1 VPGSI
6 HGKGE
11 PLRTGHA
18 VRFAAPILA
27 LTAVVAACGS
37 DNNSGSAATTAA
49 SAATTAAATTAA
61 ATTTV
66 AGATTSSVATSA
78 TTAASSAFADVV
90 AAAEKEGKVTLY
102 SVMVPDINTRLTD
115 AFKQAYPKI
124 NLEIIRVP
132 GNEIDAKLDAEK
144 KTGSAGADIVANVN
158 YPWVAKATTD
168 GSLATV
174 TGPDATSPAWKGTQY
189 SLNDNVLMVT
199 FTNIG
204 LGWNKGAAPAGVK
217 SFDDL
222 LDPKYGGGKI
232 GLPDPIAAVVAD
244 FYATLEDTYGPDYL
258 TKLAAQKPVFFP
270 GAVPLE
276 QSMVSG
282 DISVGGYT
290 TNIGVSAAKASGAPV
305 DFVTP
310 KNAWAPPIEAYVPA
324 WSKHPN
330 AAQVLMNFMASEKGQ
345 EVLAKNSF
353 SPLPNIP
360 GTAGSL
366 NDVKVADVKRIT
378 TPGWYDTYYANWK
391 KTFGR

>member
-1 VPGSI
+1 
-6 HGKGE
+6 
-11 PLRTGHA
+11 LRIGIG
-18 VRFAAPILA
+18 VRFAATTLA
-27 LTAVVAACGS
+27 LVAVASACGS
-37 DNNSGSAATTAA
+37 DNGNGESTATSASETTIAPATTAA
-49 SAATTAAATTAA
+49 TTTASSGTADTTAASE
-61 ATTTV
+61 
-66 AGATTSSVATSA
+66 TTSTG
-78 TTAASSAFADVV
+78 AASSAFDDVV

-102 SVMVPDINTRLTD
+102 SVMVPDINTRLTE

-124 NLEIIRVP
+124 DIEIIRVP
-132 GNEIDAKLDAEK
+132 GNEIDAKLAAEK
-144 KTGSAGADIVANVN
+144 QTGSGGADIVANVN
-158 YPWVAKATTD
+158 YPWVAKATSD
-168 GSLATV
+168 GSLATI
-174 TGPDATSPAWKGTQY
+174 TGPDATNSAWKGTDY

-204 LGWNKGAAPAGVK
+204 LGWNKGGAPDGVK

-222 LDPKYGGGKI
+222 LDPKYGKGQI

-282 DISVGGYT
+282 DIAVGGYV
-290 TNIGVSAAKASGAPV
+290 TNIGVSTAKASGAPV
-305 DFVTP
+305 DFVSP
-310 KNAWAPPIEAYVPA
+310 KNAWAPPIEAYIPS

-366 NDVKVADVKRIT
+366 ADVKVADVKRIT

>member
-1 VPGSI
+1 
-6 HGKGE
+6 
-11 PLRTGHA
+11 LRTRHG
-18 VRFAAPILA
+18 VRFGAAILA
-27 LTAVVAACGS
+27 LVAVASACGS
-37 DNNSGSAATTAA
+37 DNNDGG
-49 SAATTAAATTAA
+49 AAATTAGATTVASDSTSAAASGA
-61 ATTTV
+61 ATT
-66 AGATTSSVATSA
+66 APSA
-78 TTAASSAFADVV
+78 TTETSAASKAFDEVV

-102 SVMVPDINTRLTD
+102 SVMVPDINTRLTE

-124 NLEIIRVP
+124 DIEIIRVP
-132 GNEIDAKLDAEK
+132 GNEIDAKLEAEK
-144 KTGSAGADIVANVN
+144 QTGSGGADIVANVN
-158 YPWVAKATTD
+158 YPWVAKATSD
-168 GSLATV
+168 GSLATI
-174 TGPDATSPAWKGTQY
+174 TGPDATSSAWKGTDY

-204 LGWNKGAAPAGVK
+204 LGWNKGGAPDGVK

-222 LDPKYGGGKI
+222 LDPKYGDGQI

-258 TKLAAQKPVFFP
+258 AKLAAQKPVFFP

-282 DISVGGYT
+282 DISVGGYV
-290 TNIGVSAAKASGAPV
+290 TNIGASAAKASGAPV
-305 DFVTP
+305 DFVSP
-310 KNAWAPPIEAYVPA
+310 KNAWAPPIEAYIPS
-324 WSKHPN
+324 WSKHPA

-353 SPLPNIP
+353 SPLPDIP

-366 NDVKVADVKRIT
+366 SDVKVADVKRIT

-391 KTFGR
+391 NTFGR